1 MSAPPSDCVRDYL
14 GMPDQDE
21 ETLPGLRK
29 KYRLVQLSESSNV
42 DEVDEV
48 NSAPT
53 YLLYLKFPFKIGN
66 MTIP

>member
-1 MSAPPSDCVRDYL
+1 
-14 GMPDQDE
+14 MPDQDE

-53 YLLYLKFPFKIGN
+53 YLLYLKFSFKIGN